1 LRAVVDEGLL
11 VHLDRGRVIVVN
23 ALGLEIARRLNGA
36 AVDRQALIDEIAG
49 EYASDAETIGRDLD
63 VFLGAL
69 QAEGLIQAVAA
80 DAAPGSAR

>member
-1 LRAVVDEGLL
+1 VVDEGLL

-23 ALGLEIARRLNGA
+23 ALGLDIARRLNGA

-69 QAEGLIQAVAA
+69 QAEGLIQAVFGIGGA
-80 DAAPGSAR
+80 GES